1 MQGSGIYMT
10 GAMALRNCKKMNLE
24 IIIEI
29 RKVIVFRREG
39 MFASL
44 RF

>member
-1 MQGSGIYMT
+1 
-10 GAMALRNCKKMNLE
+10 LE